1 MKSIDIINI
10 AIDRIVSSVTNRLV
24 GSSKP
29 ISCSFSM
36 SPSVSVPAKDR
47 LVGHLVVRAQAETYM
62 EIEVRATGEFN
73 VPKLKADDPSF
84 AEIKRL
90 AMATMY
96 PYARAAIDQ
105 VALTMGMFS
114 LNLPIIDTREFF
126 SDNQVT
132 LIEE

>member
-1 MKSIDIINI
+1 MKTIDIIDV
-10 AIDRIVSSVTNRLV
+10 AIDRIISSVTNRSV

-47 LVGHLVVRAQAETYM
+47 LVGHLVVRAQAEAFM
-62 EIEVRATGEFN
+62 EIEIRVTGEFN
-73 VPKLKADDPSF
+73 VPKLRVDDPSF

-96 PYARAAIDQ
+96 PYARAAVDQ
-105 VALTMGMFS
+105 VAMTMGMFS
-114 LNLPIIDTREFF
+114 LNLPIIDTRDYF